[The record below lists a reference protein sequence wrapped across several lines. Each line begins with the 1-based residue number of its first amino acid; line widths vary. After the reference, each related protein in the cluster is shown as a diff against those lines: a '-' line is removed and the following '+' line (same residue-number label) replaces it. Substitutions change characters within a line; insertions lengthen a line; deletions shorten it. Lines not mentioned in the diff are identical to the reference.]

1 MNRLKEIRKAMGM
14 TQKEFGE
21 LLGVTKTYIYMLE
34 TGRKRPSKLFE
45 KFLDCIE
52 EKYLKGGEK

>member
-1 MNRLKEIRKAMGM
+1 M

-45 KFLDCIE
+45 KLIDCLS
-52 EKYLKGGEK
+52 EKYLKKGGDGD